1 MRVAAAKGPN
11 NMARM
16 LGRFWFWLLAPLL
29 VCAGPF
35 QIITATCEQ
44 VPVRH
49 MEGLMHGFLALRT
62 LDGKRLADGEMT
74 QVAEGDRVTS
84 RLIFRFKDGSVY
96 DDTTIFSQRGA
107 FRLLSDHLLQRGP
120 SFKQTMETSVEA
132 SSGQLTVRY
141 KDKGGEEKILKERR
155 ALPPDVANGLLFTLV
170 KHIQPNVPQTT
181 VSVVATTPKP
191 RVVKLEILPDGKKAM
206 ASGNTKHETVRYVVK
221 VRIGGVAGLVAP
233 LLGKQPPDTH
243 VWVLTGDAPA
253 FVKLEGPLYAGGPVW
268 RIELATP
275 AGF

>member
-1 MRVAAAKGPN
+1 
-11 NMARM
+11 MAN
-16 LGRFWFWLLAPLL
+16 LGRFCFRLLAALL
-29 VCAGPF
+29 ACAALFEP
-35 QIITATCEQ
+35 ILLSADQ

-49 MEGLMHGFLALRT
+49 REGLMHGFLALRT

-96 DDTTIFSQRGA
+96 DDTTIYSQRDA
-107 FRLLSDHLLQRGP
+107 FRVLSDHLVQRGP
-120 SFKQTMETSVEA
+120 SFKQPVETSIDA
-132 SSGQLTVRY
+132 SSGQVTVRY
-141 KDKGGEEKILKERR
+141 KDQDGNEKILKERR
-155 ALPPDVANGLLFTLV
+155 DLPPDVANGLLFTLV

-181 VSVVATTPKP
+181 VSMVATTPKP
-191 RVVKLEILPDGKKAM
+191 RVVKLEILPEGEKTI

-221 VRIGGVAGLVAP
+221 VKIGGVAGLVAP

-253 FVKLEGPLYAGGPVW
+253 FVKLEGPLYAGGPIW

>member
-1 MRVAAAKGPN
+1 MGL
-11 NMARM
+11 MIWEM
-16 LGRFWFWLLAPLL
+16 SGRFWFNLLATLL
-29 VCAGPF
+29 VCFAPF
-35 QIITATCEQ
+35 HTVPLRGEQ
-44 VPVRH
+44 VHVRH
-49 MEGLMHGFLALRT
+49 KEGLMHGFLALRT

-74 QVAEGDRVTS
+74 QIAEGDRVTS

-107 FRLLSDHLLQRGP
+107 FRLLSDHLVQRGP
-120 SFKQTMETSVEA
+120 SFDQPMETSVDTA
-132 SSGQLTVRY
+132 SGQITVRY
-141 KDKGGEEKILKERR
+141 KGKDKDGKEKTLKERHD
-155 ALPPDVANGLLFTLV
+155 LPSDLANGLLFTLV
-170 KHIQPNVPQTT
+170 KHLQPNVPQTT
-181 VSVVATTPKP
+181 LSMVAATPKP
-191 RVVKLEILPDGKKAM
+191 RVVKLEILPEGEKAI

-221 VRIGGVAGLVAP
+221 VKIGGIAGLVAP

-253 FVKLEGPLYAGGPVW
+253 FVKLEGPLYAGGPIW

>member
-1 MRVAAAKGPN
+1 MGCGAANGLDD
-11 NMARM
+11 MANLGHFRFRM
-16 LGRFWFWLLAPLL
+16 LAVLLACAATFQTIPLS
-29 VCAGPF
+29 A
-35 QIITATCEQ
+35 EQ

-49 MEGLMHGFLALRT
+49 MEGLMHGFLALRS

-74 QVAEGDRVTS
+74 QIAEGDRVTS

-107 FRLLSDHLLQRGP
+107 FRLLTDHLVQRGP
-120 SFKQTMETSVEA
+120 SFKQPMETSVEA
-132 SSGQLTVRY
+132 SSGQVTVRY
-141 KDKGGEEKILKERR
+141 KDHDGKEKMLKERR
-155 ALPPDVANGLLFTLV
+155 DLPSDVANGLLFTLV

-181 VSVVATTPKP
+181 VSLVATTPKP
-191 RVVKLEILPDGKKAM
+191 RVVKLEILPEGEKAV
-206 ASGNTKHETVRYVVK
+206 ASGNIKHETVRYVVK
-221 VRIGGVAGLVAP
+221 VKIGGVAGLVAP

>member
-1 MRVAAAKGPN
+1 
-11 NMARM
+11 M
-16 LGRFWFWLLAPLL
+16 LGRFWIRLLAVL
-29 VCAGPF
+29 VVCTAPF
-35 QIITATCEQ
+35 QTIPLRGEQ
-44 VPVRH
+44 VQVRH

-74 QVAEGDRVTS
+74 QIAEGDRVTS

-107 FRLLSDHLLQRGP
+107 FRLLSDHLVQRGP
-120 SFKQTMETSVEA
+120 SFDQPMETSVDAA
-132 SSGQLTVRY
+132 SRQITVRY
-141 KDKGGEEKILKERR
+141 KDKNGEEKTLTERR
-155 ALPPDVANGLLFTLV
+155 DLPSDVANGLLFTLV
-170 KHIQPNVPQTT
+170 KHIHPNVPQTT
-181 VSVVATTPKP
+181 VSLVATTPKP
-191 RVVKLEILPDGKKAM
+191 RVVKLEILPEGKKTI
-206 ASGNTKHETVRYVVK
+206 ASGNIKHATVRYVVK
-221 VRIGGVAGLVAP
+221 VKIGGIAGLVAP

-253 FVKLEGPLYAGGPVW
+253 FVKLEGPLYAGGPIW